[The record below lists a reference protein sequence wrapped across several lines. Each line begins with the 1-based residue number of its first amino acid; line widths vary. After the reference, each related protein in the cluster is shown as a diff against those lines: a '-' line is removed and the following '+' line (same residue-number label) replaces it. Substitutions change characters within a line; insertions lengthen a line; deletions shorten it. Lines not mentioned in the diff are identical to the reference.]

1 MRLASFT
8 TADAGAERARGAAG
22 GAAAILLDDSLGI
35 NAAARLS
42 RSALAELAREAGAAL
57 AAIDDEARGGFAPL
71 MLHRAALA
79 GRYDDVVALAFAAVP
94 DERAVRPGGGGWAAA
109 ERYAAVEE
117 PAVPEAEAVRRQA
130 EAVAAFGLGDRL
142 HYSRCIDV
150 PEGAGAGAGGV
161 CGVGLGRR
169 AFKSLADAVRSGA
182 RASPSLLC
190 AGAGSPRTSSGCCAR
205 RVRLVRE
212 EGRDVS
218 G

>member
-1 MRLASFT
+1 M
-8 TADAGAERARGAAG
+8 
-22 GAAAILLDDSLGI
+22 
-35 NAAARLS
+35 
-42 RSALAELAREAGAAL
+42 
-57 AAIDDEARGGFAPL
+57 
-71 MLHRAALA
+71 
-79 GRYDDVVALAFAAVP
+79 
-94 DERAVRPGGGGWAAA
+94 RPGGGGWAAA